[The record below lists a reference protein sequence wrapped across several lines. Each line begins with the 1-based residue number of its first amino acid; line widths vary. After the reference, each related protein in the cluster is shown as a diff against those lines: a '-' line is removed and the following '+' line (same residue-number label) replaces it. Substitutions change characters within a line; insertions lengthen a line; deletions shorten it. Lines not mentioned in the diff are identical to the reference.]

1 MSKTIQEAIQELAI
15 AVGECSVTVQNM
27 IERVLGF
34 NQTYIKVDELKRL
47 TRTQKPKYPQ
57 SPYTKFDNIHKKQKR
72 K

>member
-27 IERVLGF
+27 IERELGF
-34 NQTYIKVDELKRL
+34 NQTYIKLDELKRL
-47 TRTQKPKYPQ
+47 TKTHPQ
-57 SPYTKFDNIHKKQKR
+57 SPYAKFDNIHKKQKR